1 MICPISNSPLWY
13 CQIQAVGI
21 ISNWPHARRRRR
33 GSVSGRR
40 RRNLTLMLLFNSVNL
55 NVSLEHK
62 LRIRHTS
69 EYLMQQKIHVPNHR
83 FAWELFAK
91 RKEME
96 LLGESLVRSGRE
108 RYRGW
113 RGWFNVRSK
122 HCWLTWL
129 KSRSGVWSLHSYK
142 GAGAA
147 FIEKL
152 WNWNTGNRALVTT
165 WQDTEGGTKLHY
177 IKDGWDALLSPQR
190 LKICDYW
197 KLNLMKHFLKKS

>member
-13 CQIQAVGI
+13 CQIQSVGI

-33 GSVSGRR
+33 GSVSGRGR
-40 RRNLTLMLLFNSVNL
+40 RYLTLMPLFNSVNL
-55 NVSLEHK
+55 NASLEHK

-69 EYLMQQKIHVPNHR
+69 EYLTQQKIHVPNHR
-83 FAWELFAK
+83 FAWEFFAK

-108 RYRGW
+108 RYGGW
-113 RGWFNVRSK
+113 RGWLNARSK
-122 HCWLTWL
+122 HWLTWL

-142 GAGAA
+142 GVEAA

-152 WNWNTGNRALVTT
+152 WNWNTGNRALVTR
-165 WQDTEGGTKLHY
+165 WQDTGQGNKTASHQ
-177 IKDGWDALLSPQR
+177 GWLGCSFVTSKAFS

-197 KLNLMKHFLKKS
+197 KLKLMKHF